1 MARTQSK
8 SYPEIRDGILK
19 SAARLFA
26 AKGYPNTSIVD
37 LADACN
43 SSRGALYHYFESKE
57 QILLAILQ
65 THLETVLGELS
76 AITSQRLDA
85 VENLRALVRRLMVLN
100 SQNQAE
106 QITLLNETNQLD
118 EAARVRIAG
127 KQREIVDLFVAA
139 LSRLDAQQ
147 RMTPARRKAYGMMLL
162 GALNYT
168 YAWYDPQGAVT
179 PETYADMTLDAFVG
193 GFVNPQAEQTQAQA
207 PAKTARRQTRKE
219 IV

>member
-8 SYPEIRDGILK
+8 NYPEIREGILK
-19 SAARLFA
+19 SAAKLFA

-57 QILLAILQ
+57 QILLDILE
-65 THLETVLGELS
+65 THLDTVLSELN
-76 AITSQRLDA
+76 AIASPHHA
-85 VENLRALVRRLMVLN
+85 PVEHLRALVRRLMFLN

-118 EAARVRIAG
+118 EAARARIAG

-139 LSRLDAQQ
+139 LSRLDAQK
-147 RMTPARRKAYGMMLL
+147 RMTPDRRKAYGMMLL

-168 YAWYDPQGAVT
+168 YAWYDPRGPLT
-179 PETYADMTLDAFVG
+179 PETYADMTVDAFVG
-193 GFVNPQAEQTQAQA
+193 GFVNPDAEASS
-207 PAKTARRQTRKE
+207 KARRQIRKE

>member
-8 SYPEIRDGILK
+8 NYSEIREGILK

-26 AKGYPNTSIVD
+26 AKGYPSTSIVD
-37 LADACN
+37 LAQACH

-57 QILLAILQ
+57 QILLAILE
-65 THLETVLGELS
+65 THLETVLSELR
-76 AITSQRLDA
+76 AIGSPRQDA
-85 VENLRALVRRLMVLN
+85 NENLRALVRRLMLLN

-118 EAARVRIAG
+118 EAARARIAG
-127 KQREIVDLFVAA
+127 QQREIVDLFVAA
-139 LSRLDAQQ
+139 LSRLDGHE
-147 RMTPARRKAYGMMLL
+147 RMAPGRRKAYGMMLL

-168 YAWYDPQGAVT
+168 YAWYDPQGPVT
-179 PETYADMTLDAFVG
+179 PEAYADMTVDAFVG
-193 GFVNPQAEQTQAQA
+193 GFANPQA
-207 PAKTARRQTRKE
+207 PAKAAGRQIRKE

>member
-8 SYPEIRDGILK
+8 NYSEIREGILK

-37 LADACN
+37 LAEACN

-57 QILLAILQ
+57 QILLAILE
-65 THLETVLGELS
+65 THLETMLGELK
-76 AITSQRLDA
+76 AIDLARHDA
-85 VENLRALVRRLMVLN
+85 NENLRALARRLMLLN

-118 EAARVRIAG
+118 EAACTRIAG
-127 KQREIVDLFVAA
+127 KQREIVELFVAA
-139 LSRLDAQQ
+139 LSRLDAQK
-147 RMTPARRKAYGMMLL
+147 RMTPRRRKAYGMMLL

-168 YAWYDPQGAVT
+168 YAWYDPNGPVT
-179 PETYADMTLDAFVG
+179 PEAYADMTVDAFVG
-193 GFVNPQAEQTQAQA
+193 GFVNP
-207 PAKTARRQTRKE
+207 PAARRQTRKE

>member
-8 SYPEIRDGILK
+8 NYPEIREGILK

-57 QILLAILQ
+57 QILLDILE
-65 THLETVLGELS
+65 THLETVLGELK
-76 AITSQRLDA
+76 AIYSPHQDA
-85 VENLRALVRRLMVLN
+85 NENLRALARRLMLLN

-106 QITLLNETNQLD
+106 QITLLNEANQLD
-118 EAARVRIAG
+118 EAARGRIAG
-127 KQREIVDLFVAA
+127 KQREIVDIFVAA
-139 LSRLDAQQ
+139 LSRLDARK
-147 RMTPARRKAYGMMLL
+147 RMTPARRKAYAMMLL

-168 YAWYDPQGAVT
+168 YAWYDPEGPVT
-179 PETYADMTLDAFVG
+179 PDAYADMTVDAFVG
-193 GFVNPQAEQTQAQA
+193 GFVNPDAEAKA
-207 PAKTARRQTRKE
+207 PHRQIRKE